1 MSLWNELPEPV
12 RSTGALDGLRPLL
25 EGLDGSGPLET
36 SDADGA
42 WSTYTA
48 TEDLTGPLALDP
60 RTGAFSTGSG
70 GGAGGSG
77 GGSSTPFEFADPHVV
92 VTLSFHLTGPGGS
105 RDGGWKVEL
114 TTPSLRIRMPFL
126 RGAMLDTFGH
136 LRADAA
142 KPTVAFTLPAVKV
155 AVVQLAGAAVS
166 VDLRS
171 ATIGPGAADQIYE
184 FIEMDPPYALIGP
197 SDTVGFAFQTA
208 VLDLSGT
215 AGPSGVPAS
224 ARAMP
229 SAWQGFFLPDARLFV
244 APEGLEGL
252 SVMAGVRNLWV
263 GIGVHEGVTGL
274 FEAEV
279 VNRGHAPSIVVR
291 FVTDT
296 GAQLAYTGDSAQ
308 VPEHTTVYA
317 ESSGGLGGYDISFV
331 VDGTTTASDRVS
343 LTTPATGT
351 ASVQVRLHPVGQ
363 STVVTSRTLTVSRS
377 TAAIGAGSGAST
389 GTPVTLRTTSHETAY
404 LVLVSQSTTDATVRL
419 SSGAAASWTWPG
431 GSASGPTATIPVATG
446 GPVTVSATTTAAAQQ
461 TLDCYFLFDHPKVDE
476 GTPYAVNPANT
487 HTAPAATR
495 TRPSAS
501 ALFIPDAQARRA
513 VIGAGTRLTVSGY
526 ASYEGDPSAAQEAR
540 NLALSERRREA
551 MIDAL
556 AVAGYTN
563 LVAGEAQGTARARA
577 GTSIDGTPAPAPGAS
592 AWWRARAVSDAPAA
606 PITVTGEL
614 TRPALPDRIDRD
626 TRPPRA
632 NPPDCFHKL
641 GVRVELV
648 RSTFVRC
655 EIYGEFDIETA
666 AESNLRRK
674 GQAQPL
680 RAAGSPRNPNDGIC
694 TFLVRLRIAEDQ
706 GSWEVSG
713 EFRAK
718 EGDLDG
724 LAEMTSANSNA
735 TPLNILGALAV
746 LAPLTV
752 GATTLSPAAGAVVAL
767 GSVALGASD
776 LLHTSRLTLR
786 GAEVIVSQGIL
797 GSDGITTVD
806 QRGTQV
812 VVLVDVEI
820 AFSFDLT
827 LVRVDP
833 AHPIVTRYKA
843 IGVRSSWETA
853 PGTGNSVDYIPLPV
867 FFPERGYSL
876 DIPAG
881 SLSAAPPLDNIL
893 RILGVR
899 VSRDNPTYLEVEVGL
914 GLDLGVITIET
925 VRVRARVDGP
935 PLDLQLTKFGA
946 SVDIPNVL
954 TGRGYVSIEPT
965 GFSGS
970 FDLQVIPLKLRA
982 TASLAV
988 RQSGGVTGVLLG
1000 IEVEFPVP
1008 LVLGSSGLGMFGVL
1022 AGVGINHGR
1031 LEDTTQTVPALAW
1044 LQQQFARPGGVMDP
1058 QGWGL
1063 MPGHYAFAA
1072 GVLLGTLEGGYVV
1085 HLKGIVVIEVPGPR
1099 LLFVMKADVI
1109 KAPPVLKSN
1118 QSATFL
1124 AVLDLDFG
1132 RGTITIGIVA
1142 AYEIEKTLKIRV
1154 PVTAFFDTNHV
1165 EKWFVDLGS
1174 YTDRVTVEVLDVIS
1188 GSGYLMIHGDGTS
1201 IAIPGL
1207 PAPGNGMAIATGFH
1221 ISAVLMGSKSVGLY
1235 LEVAAGFDALIAFD
1249 PFFVAGKIYAR
1260 GELRLFVISISAS
1273 AELTVI
1279 VGKRVENGVVKDQPY
1294 VHGEVCG
1301 SIDLFFFEIKG
1312 CVSLTIGSEPT
1323 DNPTAKPLV
1332 AGVSLVS
1339 RSPALVEGSAVDR
1352 AVDGTLGDAHDLA
1365 KTLPAGQ
1372 GLLVVPLDA
1381 IPVISFD
1388 AVPTGIPGTVM
1399 GGTPLGHSGAEAN
1412 PWQKIGDRWW
1422 RYELQSVTLTGGP
1435 LLPADGKTPSTWWTG
1450 RPPGTPVPR
1459 TAIAL
1464 LNWLP
1469 TPFSRAVPYG
1479 EELVR
1484 SIDERWGTVCHP
1496 AAPPAPV
1503 LWTFDGQPPGPNP
1516 AGWSLAGIP
1525 WPDPAGTI
1533 RTAPVA
1539 ADLAVSEPWRTDD
1552 ALADQLQ
1559 GTDPAIVVSDY
1570 VPCTTAK
1577 TRATV
1582 NRMTMSTLARQV
1594 SGTSNAR
1601 LPQGAEG
1608 QTELIAHLA
1617 AGMPLGDFAAERATR
1632 AWDAGT
1638 APDHTP
1644 CVGAILRS
1652 PLLDIDRPAPFGTP
1666 DDQKYVEKVWNTVGF
1681 KPHPLRDAVRFH
1693 ISDVPRELALIL
1705 MVPRN
1710 GFEIGLMVRVE
1721 KPGGG
1726 LIHEQ
1731 QVTPADVV
1739 NSANPLPAALTDPT
1753 GPWFDPL
1760 SRAAWMAGR
1769 VVASARG
1776 IGYLGVYVP
1785 LRDLPGDPGDP
1796 GDLEGLTVVVGWRT
1810 PAQGKDREVPPF
1822 YVVAVT
1828 GLLASE
1834 VTRADYDE
1842 TVVSDN
1848 RTALQTA
1855 LDQDPDDRALLS
1867 PGVTYRVA
1875 ATWRAAWLKQ
1885 DARPAA
1891 SAAASWQPAVTQ
1903 TFEFAT
1909 APASDSPKNLTP
1921 WLLATAPG
1929 MDDVGIFC
1937 REPVRVVFATQKVA
1951 ALFAAYGKELRV
1963 LVRSA
1968 SGAHPEPPGGGAPGD
1983 PFTVPLTASAYL
1995 AAAAIDVQT
2004 PWEEAVRQVLADNA
2018 ASMPCIDT
2026 SGERHHQETLTL
2038 PYDFEPLTD
2047 YLVDIHAVPVGSPTS
2062 ARGLVHRIGFT
2073 TSRFA
2078 DLEDFASYLAPAT
2091 VRHRLIPSPAG
2102 LTALGDQPTGD
2113 QVDTAYQ
2120 AAGLAVP
2127 QTPRFPAVEVLWSG
2141 EAVPQPVAVVIESS
2155 EPLWRSR
2162 IVPTLVTGPID
2173 ASDPSHHWW
2182 AGRPDEWLEI
2192 RPNTTPLSPTEPRAG
2207 ITRVVRCPGDT
2218 RAIAFLA
2225 PGSRGREARLD
2236 LVLPADVLAG
2246 LPERTETAARISVQR
2261 APWEVE
2267 D

>member
-25 EGLDGSGPLET
+25 EGLDGSGPVET
-36 SDADGA
+36 SDADGT

-60 RTGAFSTGSG
+60 RTGAFSTGG
-70 GGAGGSG
+70 AGGAGGSG
-77 GGSSTPFEFADPHVV
+77 GGSGTPFEFADPHVV

-229 SAWQGFFLPDARLFV
+229 SDWQGFFLPDARLFV

-252 SVMAGVRNLWV
+252 SVMAGVRNLWI
-263 GIGVHEGVTGL
+263 GIGAHEGVTGL

-279 VNRGHAPSIVVR
+279 VNRGHAPTIVVR

-296 GAQLAYTGDSAQ
+296 GAQIAYTGDSAQ

-317 ESSGGLGGYDISFV
+317 ESSGGLGGYDISIV

-351 ASVQVRLHPVGQ
+351 VSVEVILHPVGQ

-377 TAAIGAGSGAST
+377 TAAIGAGGGT
-389 GTPVTLRTTSHETAY
+389 GTGAPVTLRTTSHETAY

-419 SSGAAASWTWPG
+419 SSGAAATWTWPG

-446 GPVTVSATTTAAAQQ
+446 TPVTVSATTTAAAQQ
-461 TLDCYFLFDHPKVDE
+461 TLDCYFLFDHPKADE
-476 GTPYAVNPANT
+476 GSPYAVNPANT

-501 ALFIPDAQARRA
+501 ALFIPDARARRA
-513 VIGAGTRLTVSGY
+513 VIGADTRLTVSGY

-540 NLALSERRREA
+540 NLALSERRRQA
-551 MIDAL
+551 MLDAL
-556 AVAGYTN
+556 AAAGYTN

-592 AWWRARAVSDAPAA
+592 AWWRARAVSDTPAA

-626 TRPPRA
+626 PRPPRA

-674 GQAQPL
+674 GQTQPL

-746 LAPLTV
+746 LAPLTAS
-752 GATTLSPAAGAVVAL
+752 ATTLSPAAGAVVAL

-881 SLSAAPPLDNIL
+881 SLTAAPPLDNIL

-1031 LEDTTQTVPALAW
+1031 IEDATQTVPALAW

-1142 AYEIEKTLKIRV
+1142 AYEIEKILKIRV

-1260 GELRLFVISISAS
+1260 GELRLFIISISAS

-1365 KTLPAGQ
+1365 KPLPAGQ

-1388 AVPTGIPGTVM
+1388 AVPTGIPNTVM

-1435 LLPADGKTPSTWWTG
+1435 LLPADGLTPSTWWTG

-1459 TAIAL
+1459 TALAL

-1496 AAPPAPV
+1496 AAPAAPV

-1525 WPDPAGTI
+1525 WPDPPGTV
-1533 RTAPVA
+1533 RTAPVD
-1539 ADLAVSEPWRTDD
+1539 ADLAVSEPWRTHDPV
-1552 ALADQLQ
+1552 ADLLQ

-1570 VPCTTAK
+1570 VPCTTTT
-1577 TRATV
+1577 TRTTV
-1582 NRMTMSTLARQV
+1582 NRMTMSTLAREV

-1608 QTELIAHLA
+1608 QAELMAHLA

-1644 CVGAILRS
+1644 CLGAILRS
-1652 PLLDIDRPAPFGTP
+1652 PLLDADRLAPFGTP
-1666 DDQKYVEKVWNTVGF
+1666 EDQKYVEKVWNTKGF
-1681 KPHPLRDAVRFH
+1681 KPDLLRDAVRFET
-1693 ISDVPRELALIL
+1693 SDAPRELAVLLLI
-1705 MVPRN
+1705 PRS
-1710 GFEIGLMVRVE
+1710 GLELGLWVRLE
-1721 KPGGG
+1721 KADGG
-1726 LIHEQ
+1726 LIREQ
-1731 QVTPADVV
+1731 QVTAADIVG
-1739 NSANPLPAALTDPT
+1739 AGHPLPAALTDPT

-1760 SRAAWMAGR
+1760 SRATRMAAR
-1769 VVASARG
+1769 VVSSTPG
-1776 IGYLGVYVP
+1776 VGYLAVYVT
-1785 LRDLPGDPGDP
+1785 LRDLPA
-1796 GDLEGLTVVVGWRT
+1796 DLADLAVVVGWRT
-1810 PAQGKDREVPPF
+1810 PVQGKEREIPPF
-1822 YVVAVT
+1822 YVLAVT

-1834 VTRADYDE
+1834 VTRQDYDE
-1842 TVVSDN
+1842 TVVSEN
-1848 RTALQTA
+1848 RNALQTA
-1855 LDQDPDDRALLS
+1855 LDQDPDDRALFS

-1929 MDDVGIFC
+1929 MDDVGVFC
-1937 REPVRVVFATQKVA
+1937 REPVRIVFATQKVA

-1968 SGAHPEPPGGGAPGD
+1968 SGTHPEPPGGGAPGD
-1983 PFTVPLTASAYL
+1983 PFTVPLTPSAFL

-2047 YLVDIHAVPVGSPTS
+2047 YLIDIHAVPVGSPAS

-2078 DLEDFASYLAPAT
+2078 DLDDFTSYLAPAT
-2091 VRHRLIPSPAG
+2091 VRHRLIPTPAG
-2102 LTALGDQPTGD
+2102 LTALGDRPTGD

-2141 EAVPQPVAVVIESS
+2141 ETVPQPVAVVIESS

-2162 IVPTLVTGPID
+2162 IVPTLVSGPID
-2173 ASDPSHHWW
+2173 AADPTHHWW

-2192 RPNTTPLSPTEPRAG
+2192 RPNTTPLSPTEPRAA

-2246 LPERTETAARISVQR
+2246 LPERTEAAARVSLQR